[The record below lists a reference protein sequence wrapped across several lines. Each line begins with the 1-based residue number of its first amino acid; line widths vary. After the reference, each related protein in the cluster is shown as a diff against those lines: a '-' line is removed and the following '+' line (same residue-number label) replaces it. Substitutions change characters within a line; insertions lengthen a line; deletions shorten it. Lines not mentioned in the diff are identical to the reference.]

1 MANMEALKITVFAKK
16 ITKKDGTKFTTYLTK
31 LNTKSGEEISAKVMF
46 NDENYPKPKAE
57 SCPCVLLV
65 DRATSNLSSKINTNE
80 ETGEQFVSKTLWV
93 GKYDISDEKFVDHS
107 LDEFI

>member
-16 ITKKDGTKFTTYLTK
+16 ITKKSGEKFYTYLTK
-31 LNTKSGEEISAKVMF
+31 LVTKSGEEISAKVMF

-57 SCPCVLLV
+57 NCPCVLLV
-65 DRATSNLSSKINTNE
+65 DRASSNLSSKINTNE
-80 ETGEQFVSKTLWV
+80 ETGEQYVSKTLWV

>member
-1 MANMEALKITVFAKK
+1 MANTEALKITVFAKK

-31 LNTKSGEEISAKVMF
+31 LSTKSGEEISAKVMF

-65 DRATSNLSSKINTNE
+65 DRSSSNLSSKINTNE

-93 GKYDISDEKFVDHS
+93 GKYELSDEKFVDHS
-107 LDEFI
+107 LDDII